1 MALTKINY
9 NDKDNYQSSAL
20 ANEYKVT
27 ASDMN
32 EIKTVVNAICDQV
45 DNESTYSTSEIA
57 IGTWIDGRTLY
68 RQVFTGA
75 LQTTDVIL
83 GTISNFK
90 EATRIDGMV
99 YVSDYQQYF
108 PISTQGAF
116 TAQVREGGSVRVRTS
131 AGGWI
136 DRPVTLIVEY
146 TKTT

>member
-9 NDKDNYQSSAL
+9 NDKDNYQVSAL

-32 EIKTVVNAICDQV
+32 EIKTVVNDVV
-45 DNESTYSTSEIA
+45 DTTTYDTSEIA
-57 IGTWIDGRTLY
+57 IGTWIDGRTIY
-68 RQVFTGA
+68 RQVFTGT
-75 LQTTDVIL
+75 LQNTDVTL

-90 EATRIDGMV
+90 EATRIDGVV
-99 YVSDYQQYF
+99 YVSDIQQYF

-116 TAQVREGGSVRVRTS
+116 TAQVREGGAVKVRTS
-131 AGGWI
+131 AVGWI

-146 TKTT
+146 TKTS